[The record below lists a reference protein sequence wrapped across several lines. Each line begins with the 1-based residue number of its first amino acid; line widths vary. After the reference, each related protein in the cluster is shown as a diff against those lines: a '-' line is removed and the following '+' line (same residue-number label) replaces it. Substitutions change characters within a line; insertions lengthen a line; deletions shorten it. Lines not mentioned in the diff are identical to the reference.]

1 MFIFG
6 NLLEAVAVILDR
18 VLQLYSFVV
27 LVAVLISWVSP
38 DPFNPIIKFLRAAT
52 EPLFEWVRQRLPF
65 AVIGMLDLSPMVV
78 FFTIWFARMFLV
90 SSLMDVAVRLR

>member
-38 DPFNPIIKFLRAAT
+38 DPSNPIIRFLRAAT
-52 EPLFEWVRQRLPF
+52 EPVFEWVRRRLPF
-65 AVIGMLDLSPMVV
+65 TVIGALDLSPMLV
-78 FFTIWFARMFLV
+78 FFFIWFARMFLV
-90 SSLMDVAVRLR
+90 NSLIDVAVRLR

>member
-1 MFIFG
+1 MFILG

-38 DPFNPIIKFLRAAT
+38 DPFNPIIRFLRSAT
-52 EPLFEWVRQRLPF
+52 EPIFEWVRRRLPF
-65 AVIGMLDLSPMVV
+65 AVIGMLDLSPMLV
-78 FFTIWFARMFLV
+78 FFFIWFARMFLV
-90 SSLMDVAVRLR
+90 NSLIDIATRLR

>member
-1 MFIFG
+1 MFILG

-38 DPFNPIIKFLRAAT
+38 DPFNPIIRFLRSAT
-52 EPLFEWVRQRLPF
+52 EPIFEWVRRCLPF
-65 AVIGMLDLSPMVV
+65 AVIGMLDLSPMLV
-78 FFTIWFARMFLV
+78 FFFIWFARMFLV
-90 SSLMDVAVRLR
+90 NSLLDIATRLR

>member
-18 VLQLYSFVV
+18 VLQIYSFVV

-52 EPLFEWVRQRLPF
+52 EPLFEWVRRRLPF
-65 AVIGMLDLSPMVV
+65 AVIGMMDLSPMVV

-90 SSLMDVAVRLR
+90 SSLLDIATRLR

>member
-1 MFIFG
+1 MFILG

-38 DPFNPIIKFLRAAT
+38 DPFNPIIRFLRSAT
-52 EPLFEWVRQRLPF
+52 EPVFEWVRRSLPF
-65 AVIGMLDLSPMVV
+65 AVIGMLDLSPMLV
-78 FFTIWFARMFLV
+78 FFFIWFARMFLV
-90 SSLMDVAVRLR
+90 NSLLDIATRLR

>member
-1 MFIFG
+1 MFILSNF
-6 NLLEAVAVILDR
+6 LEAVAVILDR
-18 VLQLYSFVV
+18 VLQIYSFVV

-38 DPFNPIIKFLRAAT
+38 DPFNPVIKFLRAAT

-65 AVIGMLDLSPMVV
+65 AVIGMMDLSPMVV

-90 SSLMDVAVRLR
+90 HSLVDIAVRLR

>member
-1 MFIFG
+1 MFILG

-38 DPFNPIIKFLRAAT
+38 DPFNPIIRFLRSAT
-52 EPLFEWVRQRLPF
+52 EPIFEWVRRRLPF
-65 AVIGMLDLSPMVV
+65 AVIGMLDLSPMLV
-78 FFTIWFARMFLV
+78 FFFIWFARMFLV
-90 SSLMDVAVRLR
+90 NSLIDIAARLR

>member
-1 MFIFG
+1 MFIFS
-6 NLLEAVAVILDR
+6 NFLQAVAVILDR
-18 VLQLYSFVV
+18 VLQIYNFVV

-52 EPLFEWVRQRLPF
+52 EPVFEWVRRRLPF

-90 SSLMDVAVRLR
+90 NSLVDVAARLR